1 MLIANVILL
10 SNELKFNLFIKGENN
25 MKKVLS
31 NSMETMGL
39 IFIIFI
45 ILSLLFPNLFTL
57 TVANKIY
64 LLVFFV
70 AVLIGNTVRAFR
82 NH

>member
-1 MLIANVILL
+1 
-10 SNELKFNLFIKGENN
+10 

-31 NSMETMGL
+31 NSVETMGW
-39 IFIIFI
+39 IFI
-45 ILSLLFPNLFTL
+45 ILIIASLLFPKFFTF
-57 TVANKIY
+57 TQANKIY

-70 AVLIGNTVRAFR
+70 AVLIGNTIRTFR

>member
-1 MLIANVILL
+1 
-10 SNELKFNLFIKGENN
+10 

-31 NSMETMGL
+31 NSLETMGL
-39 IFIIFI
+39 IFIVLI
-45 ILSLLFPNLFTL
+45 ILTLLFPNLFSL

-70 AVLIGNTVRAFR
+70 AVLIGNTVRALR
-82 NH
+82 NN

>member
-1 MLIANVILL
+1 
-10 SNELKFNLFIKGENN
+10 

-31 NSMETMGL
+31 NSLETMGL
-39 IFIIFI
+39 IFIVLI
-45 ILSLLFPNLFTL
+45 ILTLLFPNLFSL

-70 AVLIGNTVRAFR
+70 ALLIGNTVRALR
-82 NH
+82 NN